1 MDLPSALAITKSL
14 LAITNTDSD
23 IELSALLESSKGQDS
38 LGDYFYRPY
47 IVAASYIPFRYAI
60 TNKGIIEADGVKWL
74 KPEEWMAVA
83 RSLLNL
89 QKAAD
94 CNLTIDKCWT
104 VGAILDQLNCN
115 DECRHELSAMLI

>member
-1 MDLPSALAITKSL
+1 MDLPSALTITKSL
-14 LAITNTDSD
+14 LSISNTDSD
-23 IELSALLESSKGQDS
+23 IELSSLLESSKGMDS
-38 LGDYFYRPY
+38 DGNYQYRPY

-74 KPEEWMAVA
+74 KPDEWLSVA

-94 CNLTIDKCWT
+94 CNLEIESCWT
-104 VGAILDQLNCN
+104 VESILDQLNCN
-115 DECRHELSAMLI
+115 NECRHEFSAMLI

>member
-1 MDLPSALAITKSL
+1 MDLTSALTITKSIL
-14 LAITNTDSD
+14 SILTTSQDV
-23 IELSALLESSKGQDS
+23 ELTSLLESSKGQDS
-38 LGDYFYRPY
+38 LGNYFYRPY

-74 KPEEWMAVA
+74 KPEEWMDVA

-94 CNLTIDKCWT
+94 CNLTIENCWT
-104 VGAILDQLNCN
+104 VDAILDQLNCN
-115 DECRHELSAMLI
+115 DECRHELSIMLI